1 MTLRRLAKLVPP
13 LSASQLGL
21 FRIAFGAALLLVFI
35 DEAVFLREPLPR
47 ELHRSYS
54 PLAGIAW
61 VHWMAASG
69 PALSAAAIL
78 VYLALAA
85 FIAGVWTRVAYLVVT
100 LGVLTHALVVL
111 QSSGVHNL
119 GMLAVTMLGLLVV
132 PWGDGLSLDTRLAR
146 STRRTDRSPHE
157 YGFAIWLPGL
167 TLGVGFLAAAVAKL
181 TFGGLA
187 WVTEGAVKYHFVE
200 DAANAPTSLGLW
212 VASHQAAAVA
222 MSMGAVALEA
232 LFVLNVLK
240 PSPAWRAAFGL
251 GGVLLLLGFYLFH
264 GVFWPGWWLLLL
276 VFLPWHLWNRPLTQ
290 VPDRTPALPWPYG
303 AVVLVLLAAQLY
315 ASVTRTEVEPLLT
328 WFPMYAHTW
337 RSTEA
342 FDAAREERLSRFSI
356 RAGDVDITEWV
367 EQVGGWDALVAAATL
382 QHDELSESQLSSLR
396 FLRTRHEAEFGGT
409 SSEVE
414 IRRNREAFD
423 WTSGRF
429 VQVEHNALFAVVDL
443 GDY

>member
-1 MTLRRLAKLVPP
+1 MQSLARLVPP

-21 FRIAFGAALLLVFI
+21 FRIVFGAALLLVCL
-35 DEAVFLREPLPR
+35 DESVFLRAPLPR

-54 PLAGIAW
+54 PLAGIEF
-61 VHWMAASG
+61 VHWMAATG
-69 PALSAAAIL
+69 PALTTGAVV
-78 VYLALAA
+78 VYLALTA
-85 FIAGVWTRVAYLVVT
+85 FIAGLWTRVAYCVVT
-100 LGVLTHALVVL
+100 LGFLTHALVVL

-132 PWGDGLSLDTRLAR
+132 PWGDGLSLDARFAR
-146 STRRTDRSPHE
+146 STRRTGRSTHE

-212 VASHQAAAVA
+212 VASHPTAAVV
-222 MSMGAVALEA
+222 MSMGAVALEG

-240 PSPAWRAAFGL
+240 PSPAWRVASGL
-251 GGVLLLLGFYLFH
+251 CGVWLLLGFYLFH

-276 VFLPWHLWNRPLTQ
+276 VFLPWQYWNRPIPP
-290 VPDRTPALPWPYG
+290 VSDRTPTLAWPYG
-303 AVVLVLLAAQLY
+303 AVVVVLLVAQLY
-315 ASVTRTEVEPLLT
+315 ASTTRTEVEPLLT

-342 FDAAREERLSRFSI
+342 FDAAREERLSRFSF
-356 RAGDVDITEWV
+356 RVGDRDITEWV
-367 EQVGGWDALVAAATL
+367 EQEGAWDAMVAAATHERSEL
-382 QHDELSESQLSSLR
+382 QESQLSSLR
-396 FLRTRHEAEFGGT
+396 FLRMRYEAVFGGT
-409 SSEVE
+409 SPGVEV
-414 IRRNREAFD
+414 RRDRDAFD
-423 WTSGRF
+423 WTSGTF
-429 VQVEHNALFAVVDL
+429 VQVERNALLAVVRL